1 MIVHLCSKED
11 FTENSMLEIVHD
23 GHSYLVAKVE
33 EKFYV
38 VDNMCSH
45 EDSELILGCLKDKT
59 IKCSLH
65 GSHFDLET
73 GKALNEPADEPIK
86 AYKTLMK
93 DNNICIE
100 L

>member
-1 MIVHLCSKED
+1 MIVKLCTKNS
-11 FTENSMLEIVHD
+11 FSENNMLEIIHNN
-23 GHSYLVAKVE
+23 HSYLVARVDDE
-33 EKFYV
+33 YYV

-45 EDSELILGCLKDKT
+45 ENSELILGCLKNKT

-65 GSHFDLET
+65 GSFFDLES
-73 GKALNEPADEPIK
+73 GNALNEPAEEPIK
-86 AYKTLMK
+86 TYKTIVQ

>member
-1 MIVHLCSKED
+1 MIVTLCTKDD
-11 FTENSMLEIVHD
+11 FIENSMLEIIHE
-23 GHSYLVAKVE
+23 GHSYLVAKVKDE
-33 EKFYV
+33 FYV

-45 EDSELILGCLKDKT
+45 EDSELILGCLKNKT

-65 GSHFDLET
+65 GSFFDLET
-73 GKALNEPADEPIK
+73 GEALNEPADAPIK

>member
-1 MIVHLCSKED
+1 MIVRLCFPED

-33 EKFYV
+33 NEFYV

-45 EDSELILGCLKDKT
+45 EDSELILGCLKNKT

-65 GSHFDLET
+65 GSYFDLET
-73 GKALNEPADEPIK
+73 GEALNEPADEPIK
-86 AYKTLMK
+86 AYKTFMK

>member
-1 MIVHLCSKED
+1 MIIPLCSKAD

-33 EKFYV
+33 DEFYV

-65 GSHFDLET
+65 GSYFDLET
-73 GKALNEPADEPIK
+73 GKALNEPADKPIK
-86 AYKTLMK
+86 AYKTFMK